1 VKLAELKDSYPIE
14 LAEFAKALSIADEP
28 AFAWWVPHT

>member
-14 LAEFAKALSIADEP
+14 VAEFAKAEQMSRLLLGGYL
-28 AFAWWVPHT
+28 VP